1 MRINIEKIQKLVA
14 NLHDNNEHIILLR
27 NLKQALNN
35 ELVLKK
41 VHGETKCYENSWIKP
56 YIHLNTDLG

>member
-41 VHGETKCYENSWIKP
+41 VHGETKC
-56 YIHLNTDLG
+56 

>member
-1 MRINIEKIQKLVA
+1 MM
-14 NLHDNNEHIILLR
+14 NNEHIILLR

-41 VHGETKCYENSWIKP
+41 VHRETKFYENSWIKP